1 MVNRTARI
9 LIFSLLSASAAYAAN
24 YIEPQE
30 MKQMMEKKIDMVI
43 VDIQPAADFEKH
55 HLPGSIET
63 RAFPAVTGEEKARLD
78 KAMPAIHD
86 SKGLVVVVCPR
97 GKSGALNSYRYFTSK
112 GVSEDRLRILE
123 DGIAEWPYRELFITG
138 K

>member
-1 MVNRTARI
+1 MIKEAVLTLILVLVSATAVV
-9 LIFSLLSASAAYAAN
+9 AAN

-30 MKQMMEKKIDMVI
+30 LKLLMDRKSETVI

-63 RAFPAVTGEEKARLD
+63 RAFPAVKAEEKARLD
-78 KAMPAIHD
+78 TALTAIRASKA
-86 SKGLVVVVCPR
+86 VVVIVCPR
-97 GKSGALNSYRYFTSK
+97 GKSGALNSYKYLASK

-123 DGIAEWPYRELFITG
+123 DGIAEWPYRELFVTG
-138 K
+138 R